1 MSDLPARCS
10 PSALSPAAHHHDTQV
25 RSGRQLAAGQILV
38 VLCLVVTTFLLEP
51 MMAGI
56 WLKRHDALVVPPPLV
71 AA

>member
-1 MSDLPARCS
+1 MISQSTVQLQCS
-10 PSALSPAAHHHDTQV
+10 LTRRSSPRLQV

-38 VLCLVVTTFLLEP
+38 VVCLVVTTFLLEP

>member
-1 MSDLPARCS
+1 M
-10 PSALSPAAHHHDTQV
+10 QV

-38 VLCLVVTTFLLEP
+38 VVCLVVTTFLLEP

-56 WLKRHDALVVPPPLV
+56 WLKSLSRATALE